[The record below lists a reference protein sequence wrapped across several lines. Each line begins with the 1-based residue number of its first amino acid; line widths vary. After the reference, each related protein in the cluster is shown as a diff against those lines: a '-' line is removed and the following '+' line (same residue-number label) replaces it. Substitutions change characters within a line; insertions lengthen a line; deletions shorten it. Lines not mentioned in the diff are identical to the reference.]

1 MQLILLEDMYNFS
14 ELKNKII
21 IFSKETVENNV
32 AAVIKPRKVAKV
44 SAKLP
49 KKRLAV
55 QTDIVS
61 MASYIS
67 EREEK
72 LKLFISSYFSPTQ
85 YKSSL
90 H

>member
-1 MQLILLEDMYNFS
+1 LNNADLEFTPDALEAVATKALKRNTGARGLRSIIEELLLEDMYNFS

-32 AAVIKPRKVAKV
+32 AAIIKPRKVAKV

-55 QTDIVS
+55 
-61 MASYIS
+61 
-67 EREEK
+67 
-72 LKLFISSYFSPTQ
+72 
-85 YKSSL
+85 
-90 H
+90 

>member
-1 MQLILLEDMYNFS
+1 MYNFS

-32 AAVIKPRKVAKV
+32 AAIIKPRKVAKV

-55 QTDIVS
+55 
-61 MASYIS
+61 
-67 EREEK
+67 
-72 LKLFISSYFSPTQ
+72 
-85 YKSSL
+85 
-90 H
+90 